1 MLCLFVVLSALCAM
15 AVPIPLPD
23 FYSYSSAAG
32 DGSGTE
38 YSTAH
43 VGRITGIRVYE
54 YPYYYGNYINGIQ
67 LSYDGNWT
75 ELVGVSYYGN
85 DEEMLLFK
93 NEYIVQVSGK
103 YYNGYVNELM
113 FVSNLG
119 RSMKVGQPSGF
130 SFNFYPTHDGSELRF
145 ISGRQNGWAIT
156 SIGAHWAVYYPKS
169 NTTSS

>member
-1 MLCLFVVLSALCAM
+1 MLRLFVVLSALCAM
-15 AVPIPLPD
+15 AVPIPLPE

-38 YSTAH
+38 YSTAN

-54 YPYYYGNYINGIQ
+54 YAYYYGNYINGIQ
-67 LSYDGNWT
+67 LRYDGDWT
-75 ELVGVSYYGN
+75 ALVGVSYYGN
-85 DEEMLLFK
+85 VKEMLLFK
-93 NEYIVQVSGK
+93 DENFVQVSGK

-119 RSMKVGQPSGF
+119 RFIKVGQPSGN
-130 SFNFYPTHDGSELRF
+130 SFNLYPTHNESELRF
-145 ISGRQNGWAIT
+145 ISGRQNGFAIT
-156 SIGAHWAVYYPKS
+156 SIGAHWAVYYPVS